1 MPTTPR
7 SAAARARILEAAR
20 RRFARHGYAGTTIR
34 AVAADARIDASL
46 VMRYYGSKEGL
57 FAAAAQTDLE
67 LPDLSRI
74 ARDEW
79 ADRLLRN
86 FFERWDGPRGNEQEL
101 LLRSATTNAQAAER
115 LRAVVSDQFATALD
129 KAGADQPRRRAA
141 LVTSQLLGIALL
153 RYVIAVAPLADAPPD
168 EVIRDVAPTLRRYL
182 TGSLTGSA

>member
-20 RRFARHGYAGTTIR
+20 RRFARHGYADTTIR

-46 VMRYYGSKEGL
+46 VMRYYGNKDGL
-57 FAAAAQTDLE
+57 FAAAADTELE

-79 ADRLLRN
+79 PERLLRN
-86 FFERWDGPRGNEQEL
+86 FFERWDGPRGHEQEL
-101 LLRSATTNAQAAER
+101 LLRSAATNAQAAAR
-115 LRAVVSDQFATALD
+115 VRAVVSDQFAIAFD
-129 KAGADQPRRRAA
+129 KAGADEPQRRAA

-153 RYVIAVAPLADAPPD
+153 RYVLAVPPVAGAPAD
-168 EVIRDVAPTLRRYL
+168 ELIRDVAPTLRRYL
-182 TGSLTGSA
+182 TGSLADSA